1 MVCASRMMKTHA
13 RAMVASILSRKYT
26 TLVSTLPSTTGGPQ
40 VGTRLVV
47 TEAQEAEQPGGTLT
61 CRYCVDNV

>member
-1 MVCASRMMKTHA
+1 MMKTHA
-13 RAMVASILSRKYT
+13 SAMVASILSRKYT

-61 CRYCVDNV
+61 CM

>member
-1 MVCASRMMKTHA
+1 MMKTHA
-13 RAMVASILSRKYT
+13 SAMVASILRRKYT
-26 TLVSTLPSTTGGPQ
+26 TLVSTLPSTTGTPQ

-61 CRYCVDNV
+61 CV